1 MKKIGLLFSGS
12 GSNDGSEIQEA
23 VLTMLELDKRECEVV
38 AMAPNI
44 DQMHVVNHYT
54 SVVIYYMHLINICLL
69 YTSPSPRDRQKSRM
83 PSSA

>member
-12 GSNDGSEIQEA
+12 GSNDVSEIQEA

-44 DQMHVVNHYT
+44 DQMHVVIT
-54 SVVIYYMHLINICLL
+54 TLGRKWMNIEMC
-69 YTSPSPRDRQKSRM
+69 
-83 PSSA
+83 